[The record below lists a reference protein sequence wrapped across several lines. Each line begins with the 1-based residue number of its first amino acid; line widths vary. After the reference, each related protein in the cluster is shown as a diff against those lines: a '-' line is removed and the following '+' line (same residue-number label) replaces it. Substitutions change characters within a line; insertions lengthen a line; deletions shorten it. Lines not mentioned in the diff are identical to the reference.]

1 MPVDAKNFGLRIMTN
16 VGREIAHI
24 DDETIA
30 EDGSPE
36 NMLDAVRV
44 NGLDTLQRLWWPK
57 CE

>member
-1 MPVDAKNFGLRIMTN
+1 MRVDAKNIGLRIMTN

-36 NMLDAVRV
+36 NMLGAVRV
-44 NGLDTLQRLWWPK
+44 NGLDTLQRLWLPK